1 MNLLTYCRCVHFVVN
16 WQRVGSSVAELRVLC
31 LKLLICKVRDD
42 LASLLFVHL
51 LLKHKLY

>member
-16 WQRVGSSVAELRVLC
+16 WQRVGSSVAELGVLC